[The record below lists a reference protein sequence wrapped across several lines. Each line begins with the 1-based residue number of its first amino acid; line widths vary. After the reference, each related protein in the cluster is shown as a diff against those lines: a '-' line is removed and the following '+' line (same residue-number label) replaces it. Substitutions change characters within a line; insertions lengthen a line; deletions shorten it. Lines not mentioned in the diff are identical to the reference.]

1 MSRLTPCPWI
11 KLSSTNIT
19 NQIFFEMLRKKNLF
33 QNVEK
38 EQSIS
43 KCWERSVKRKPN
55 LNFSRV
61 IKNSYFDQHWAI
73 PEKIQTGRVGA
84 GGGEDI
90 EFPQR
95 YWRKIMWKFQ
105 GQLKKK
111 WNSQGC
117 SRTTHM
123 EFPWNIWPWNFQG
136 VSQILQNFQGESLF
150 SQEFLKGIS
159 GKSENSKRVFF
170 RKVYPQTPLFRFFLE

>member
-11 KLSSTNIT
+11 KVSSANIT
-19 NQIFFEMLRKKNLF
+19 NQICFEMLRKKNLF

-84 GGGEDI
+84 GGCEDI
-90 EFPQR
+90 EFPEV
-95 YWRKIMWKFQ
+95 
-105 GQLKKK
+105 LKKDHVEIRGSIK
-111 WNSQGC
+111 KEV
-117 SRTTHM
+117 
-123 EFPWNIWPWNFQG
+123 EFPG
-136 VSQILQNFQGESLF
+136 LF
-150 SQEFLKGIS
+150 KNNSYGIS
-159 GKSENSKRVFF
+159 MEYLTLEFPRSVTDLAEFSGWKLVFSGISKG
-170 RKVYPQTPLFRFFLE
+170 Y

>member
-11 KLSSTNIT
+11 KVSSANIT
-19 NQIFFEMLRKKNLF
+19 NQICFEMLRKKNLF

-95 YWRKIMWKFQ
+95 YWWKIMWKFW

-117 SRTTHM
+117 SRTTHWISM
-123 EFPWNIWPWNFQG
+123 QYLTLEFPRS
-136 VSQILQNFQGESLF
+136 VTDLAEF
-150 SQEFLKGIS
+150 SGWKVVFSGIS
-159 GKSENSKRVFF
+159 KG
-170 RKVYPQTPLFRFFLE
+170 Y